1 MSPGSM
7 RSALV
12 MSTFALALAAC
23 QSPPAADVTAPRL
36 ATAPT
41 QTTAPKQAATPKQS
55 AAPTATNSMLD
66 LPVEKI
72 AAIPRG
78 RAILD
83 KDFPGLCTHPMY
95 SSFESM
101 SLNQLAAMSSG
112 KMTPIMLAKAQ
123 KDLSK
128 LRGLRTDPQT
138 NTADATPAPSDN
150 QASLSPK
157 K

>member
-7 RSALV
+7 RMALLMSAFALV
-12 MSTFALALAAC
+12 PAAC
-23 QSPPAADVTAPRL
+23 QAPPAADVTAPML
-36 ATAPT
+36 AATPT
-41 QTTAPKQAATPKQS
+41 QATAPKQAAMPKQS
-55 AAPTATNSMLD
+55 AAPAAANSMLD

-72 AAIPRG
+72 AATPSG

-112 KMTPIMLAKAQ
+112 KMTPVMLAKAQ

-138 NTADATPAPSDN
+138 TTADATPAPSDN

>member
-1 MSPGSM
+1 MSSRSM
-7 RSALV
+7 RTALMMSA
-12 MSTFALALAAC
+12 FALALAAC
-23 QSPPAADVTAPRL
+23 QAPPAADVAAPKQS
-36 ATAPT
+36 ATPT
-41 QTTAPKQAATPKQS
+41 QTTAPKQAAMPKQS
-55 AAPTATNSMLD
+55 AAPAAANSMLD

-72 AAIPRG
+72 AAISRG

-138 NTADATPAPSDN
+138 TTADATPAPSDN

>member
-1 MSPGSM
+1 M
-7 RSALV
+7 ALV
-12 MSTFALALAAC
+12 MSAFALVLAAC
-23 QSPPAADVTAPRL
+23 QAPPAADLAAPKQ

-41 QTTAPKQAATPKQS
+41 QTVQPKQS
-55 AAPTATNSMLD
+55 AKLEPSPAPAASNSMLD
-66 LPVEKI
+66 VPVEKI

-78 RAILD
+78 RALLD
-83 KDFPGLCTHPMY
+83 KDFPGLCTHPMF
-95 SSFESM
+95 SSFEGM

-112 KMTPIMLAKAQ
+112 KMTPVMLAKAQ

-128 LRGLRTDPQT
+128 LRGLRTVPQT
-138 NTADATPAPSDN
+138 TTADATPAPSDN